1 MLRMML
7 AICALAALT
16 QAGDAA
22 AETLQMR
29 DATGQSVP
37 RPARG
42 LSKAVVEA
50 RYGPPS
56 QRLAPVGNP
65 PISSWI
71 YPTFIVYFEYDHVVH
86 TVATPDGR

>member
-7 AICALAALT
+7 AICTVIALT
-16 QAGDAA
+16 AAGTVAA
-22 AETLQMR
+22 QTLQMR
-29 DATGQSVP
+29 DSSGVSVP

-42 LSKAVVEA
+42 LSKAEVET
-50 RYGPPS
+50 RYGAPS
-56 QRLAPVGNP
+56 QRIEPVGHP
-65 PISSWI
+65 PISSWV